1 MRIKWNIKYT
11 TIAVYIFIVSALS
24 ILFYLITSEVSLF
37 KIQVG
42 KYLSTFQPIII
53 GFVFAYIFNFILEFY
68 EETLLKFLSFKR
80 LKGKG
85 SRITGIIL
93 TYSTVILLLY
103 LFLNFVLPQL
113 ISSMVGLVNDIP
125 SYVKDIS
132 KRIVD
137 FSNQFYLDEE
147 YYGIL
152 LEKWDEFVE
161 YIIKFVTDL
170 IPKLG
175 NFTKTILSSIWNIIL
190 GIIISIYLLIDKE
203 KFLALGRKLT
213 YSLFSQKRA
222 DRTIELIRRG
232 DHIFGRFLTG
242 KILDSLIIGILTF
255 IILSIFKI
263 PYTILVSFIVGITN
277 IIPFFGPFI
286 GAVPSFFIILFE
298 SPPKALW
305 FLIIILV
312 IQQIDGN
319 IIGPKILGDSLGIS
333 AFWIL
338 FSLLIGGKLL
348 GFVGLIIGVPL
359 FVFIYSIIKDI
370 VEARLER
377 KGLPIE
383 TKNYYE

>member
-132 KRIVD
+132 KRIAD

-152 LEKWDEFVE
+152 LEKWDEFVD
-161 YIIKFVTDL
+161 YIIKFATDL

-190 GIIISIYLLIDKE
+190 GIIVSIYLLIDKE

>member
-68 EETLLKFLSFKR
+68 EETLLKLLSFKR

-132 KRIVD
+132 KTIAD

-152 LEKWDEFVE
+152 LEKWDEFVD
-161 YIIKFVTDL
+161 YIIKFATDL

-190 GIIISIYLLIDKE
+190 GIIVSIYLLIDKE

>member
-132 KRIVD
+132 KTIAD

-152 LEKWDEFVE
+152 LEKWDEFVD
-161 YIIKFVTDL
+161 YIIKFATDL

-190 GIIISIYLLIDKE
+190 GIIVSIYLLIDKE

-213 YSLFSQKRA
+213 YSLFSPKRA